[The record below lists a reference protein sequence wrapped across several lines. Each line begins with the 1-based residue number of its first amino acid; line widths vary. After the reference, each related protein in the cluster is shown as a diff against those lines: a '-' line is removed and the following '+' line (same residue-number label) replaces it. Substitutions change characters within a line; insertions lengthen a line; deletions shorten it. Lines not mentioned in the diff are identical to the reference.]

1 MFFSINPN
9 GDLPIYE
16 QIVRQL
22 TLAVADG
29 ILVGGQMVP
38 SVRQLSKDLAINP
51 NTIARAYQEL
61 QSAGV
66 LEPLRGR
73 GMIVCG
79 DAIDRCTQTRNQ
91 LVVDGV
97 RQALRDALA
106 GGMGVEQLRQLFETE
121 LAMAKKNEGSEGV
134 EP

>member
-1 MFFSINPN
+1 M
-9 GDLPIYE
+9 
-16 QIVRQL
+16 
-22 TLAVADG
+22 ADG

-73 GMIVCG
+73 GMIVCR
-79 DAIDRCTQTRNQ
+79 DAVDRCTEARNQ

-106 GGMGVEQLRQLFETE
+106 GGMSVEELRQVFETE
-121 LAMAKKNEGSEGV
+121 LAGSQKERGRRIV
-134 EP
+134 SNHHHRPTRRSSVSLA